1 MLSRQGLP
9 IWNPDEIPD
18 DAIDRGAYVLRESS
32 KDEPDLILI
41 GTRLRGA
48 HLRRGRGPARAGRI
62 GTRVVSAPCL
72 DRFAEQD
79 EDYRESVLPRAVR
92 ARVSVEAA
100 TPLGWSTWIG
110 EDGEAIGMTTFGSSA
125 PQPDLYEHFGFTPEK
140 VARAGARRGGTDFG
154 PHLKGAAMSV
164 GAGVNERLA
173 ALTAA
178 GTSVWLDQI
187 RRSLITS
194 GELER
199 LERELSLR
207 GVTSNPAIFEK
218 AILGSTDYDEQIAE
232 LAPQGLSAREIYD
245 EIAVL
250 DVQLA
255 CDVLRPVWD
264 EADHADGFVSLE
276 VEPAFAHDTDATLK
290 QAHEYWERVER
301 PNLMIK
307 IPGTEAGVPAIE
319 EAIAAGINV
328 NVTLLFSVESYTAIA
343 EAFIRGMERR
353 REAGESLDV
362 HSVAS
367 FFVSRVD
374 TEVDKRLAESGQE
387 ELRGIAAV
395 ANARAAY
402 QRFKELFRGEPFAAL
417 RDAGAMVQRPLW
429 ASTGV
434 KDPHYPETK
443 YVDSLVAPDTVNT
456 MPMPTLNACAEE
468 LEVSGATADQDPT
481 ADLERL
487 EAAGIDMGD
496 VTKTLLR
503 EGIEKFVDPFDAL
516 IGGIELAREGIVTGR
531 PKTIKSALPDDLEPP
546 VIERV
551 QAAERENVAKR
562 IWAHDES
569 LWGGPGVPEI
579 GNRLGWLAISEK
591 MLEHASD
598 LREFADAARADG
610 LEHAVL
616 LGMGGSSLG
625 PEVIRRSYGDV
636 PDGMRLHVL
645 DSTDP
650 GAVRDTE
657 QAVDLDKT
665 LFIVSSKSGGT
676 VETLS
681 HMRYFFERTGGD
693 GSRFCAVT
701 DPGSPLV
708 ELARE
713 HGFRRVFENDPNI
726 GGRYSVL
733 SYFGLVPAAL
743 AGVNIEAMLHQA
755 QVAEQN
761 CAQFDSAESNSGLWL
776 GCVMGELAQHGRDK
790 LTYLVSEPVSSFGLW
805 VEQLIA
811 ESTGKHGKGILPVA
825 DEPLG
830 PPEVYGD
837 DRVFAYLRNEDEP
850 DEEMDAAVEA
860 LGRAGHPTTT
870 GRVVGGAADL
880 GRIFF
885 VTEFAVAVAG
895 WALGINPFD
904 QPNVQEAKD
913 NTARIL
919 EEGLP
924 DVDPG
929 SLEELLSG
937 AAPPNYIAIT
947 AFAPPS
953 EEMDAAVTE
962 LRVALRERTK
972 CTTTFGYGPRYLHS
986 TGQYHKGGPPN
997 GLFIQ
1002 LYQPAGEDIEIPEAG
1017 YSFEHLKNAQALG
1030 DMQTLRSH
1038 GLGVARIEIDGPEAV
1053 RRLV

>member
-1 MLSRQGLP
+1 
-9 IWNPDEIPD
+9 
-18 DAIDRGAYVLRESS
+18 
-32 KDEPDLILI
+32 
-41 GTRLRGA
+41 
-48 HLRRGRGPARAGRI
+48 
-62 GTRVVSAPCL
+62 
-72 DRFAEQD
+72 
-79 EDYRESVLPRAVR
+79 
-92 ARVSVEAA
+92 
-100 TPLGWSTWIG
+100 
-110 EDGEAIGMTTFGSSA
+110 
-125 PQPDLYEHFGFTPEK
+125 
-140 VARAGARRGGTDFG
+140 
-154 PHLKGAAMSV
+154 MSV

-218 AILGSTDYDEQIAE
+218 AILGSTDYDDQIAE
-232 LAPQGLSAREIYD
+232 LSPKGMSAREIYD
-245 EIAVL
+245 EIAIL

-255 CDVLRPVWD
+255 CDVLRPVWE
-264 EADHADGFVSLE
+264 EANGADGFVSLE
-276 VEPAFAHDTDATLK
+276 VEPGFAHDTEATVK
-290 QAHEYWERVER
+290 QAREYWDRVDR
-301 PNLMIK
+301 ANLMVK

-319 EAIAAGINV
+319 ETIAAGINV
-328 NVTLLFSVESYTAIA
+328 NVTLLFSVESYSTIA
-343 EAFIRGMERR
+343 EAYIRGMERR
-353 REAGESLDV
+353 HEAGESLDV

-374 TEVDKRLAESGQE
+374 TEVDNRLAELGRE
-387 ELRGIAAV
+387 DLRGIAAV

-402 QRFKELFRGEPFAAL
+402 KRFQELFRGERFATL
-417 RDAGAMVQRPLW
+417 LEAGAPVQRPLW

-443 YVDSLVAPDTVNT
+443 YVDSLVGPDTVNT
-456 MPMPTLNACAEE
+456 MPMPTLMACAEQ
-468 LEVSGATADQDPT
+468 LEVSGATADEDPS

-487 EAAGIDMGD
+487 ADAGIDMGD
-496 VTKTLLR
+496 VTKTLLQQ
-503 EGIEKFVDPFDAL
+503 GIDKFVEPFDDL

-531 PKTIKSALPDDLEPP
+531 PGTIKSAIPDDLEPP

-551 QAAERENVAKR
+551 RTAQAENVAKR
-562 IWAHDES
+562 IWARDES
-569 LWGGPGVPEI
+569 LWGGPGVAEI
-579 GNRLGWLAISEK
+579 GDRLGWLSISDK
-591 MLEHASD
+591 MLEHAD
-598 LREFADAARADG
+598 ALRAFADAAKADG
-610 LEHAVL
+610 LDHAVL

-625 PEVIRRSYGDV
+625 PEVIRRSYGEV

-650 GAVRDTE
+650 GAVLATE
-657 QAVDLDKT
+657 RAIDLEKT
-665 LFIVSSKSGGT
+665 LFVVSSKSGGT
-676 VETLS
+676 IETLS

-701 DPGSPLV
+701 DPGSPLA

-713 HGFRRVFENDPNI
+713 RGFRKVFENDPEI

-743 AGVNIEAMLHQA
+743 AGVNVEGMLRQA

-761 CAQFDSAESNSGLWL
+761 CAQYDSPQSNSGLWL
-776 GCVMGELAQHGRDK
+776 GCVMGELAQQGRDK
-790 LTYLVSEPVSSFGLW
+790 LTFAVSDPISSFGLW
-805 VEQLIA
+805 AEQLIA
-811 ESTGKHGKGILPVA
+811 ESTGKEGKGILPVA
-825 DEPLG
+825 DEPLAD
-830 PPEVYGD
+830 PDVYGD

-850 DEEMDAAVEA
+850 DEDMDAKIEA
-860 LGRAGHPTTT
+860 LGRAGHPTATL
-870 GRVVGGAADL
+870 GVSGGAADL

-885 VTEFAVAVAG
+885 FAEFATAVAG
-895 WALGINPFD
+895 WTLGTNPFD

-919 EEGLP
+919 KEGLP
-924 DVDPG
+924 EEDPG
-929 SLEELLSG
+929 SLEDLLAKAS
-937 AAPPNYIAIT
+937 PPKYVAILGYVT
-947 AFAPPS
+947 PS
-953 EEMDAAVTE
+953 DEFDDAIRD
-962 LRVALRERTK
+962 LRVSLRERTK

-986 TGQYHKGGPPN
+986 TGQYHKGGPAN

-1002 LYQPAGEDIEIPEAG
+1002 LYQRAGQDVEIPEAG

-1030 DMQTLRSH
+1030 DMQTLRAH
-1038 GLGVARIEIDGPEAV
+1038 GLEVVRVEVEGPESV
-1053 RRLV
+1053 RGMI